1 MGVIRMVTI
10 EQCDKIIPI
19 LGIVTII
26 VGVFTGYYFHGGEN
40 NLMFAPLLGG
50 FVVVVVLYYFIDMRA
65 ERKAGKFV
73 DEF

>member
-26 VGVFTGYYFHGGEN
+26 VGVFTGYYYHGGEN
-40 NLMFAPLLGG
+40 NLMFAPLLVG
-50 FVVVVVLYYFIDMRA
+50 FILVFVMYYFIDKRA
-65 ERKAGKFV
+65 ELKAGKKV

>member
-1 MGVIRMVTI
+1 MIRMVTI

-40 NLMFAPLLGG
+40 NLMFAPLLVG
-50 FVVVVVLYYFIDMRA
+50 FVLV
-65 ERKAGKFV
+65 FV
-73 DEF
+73 MY